1 MSATE
6 YLLNAVMLGYILI
19 TNVGTRTLTRA
30 RKMLPLVLAAVLAV
44 IFLRHVPTIGHD
56 VILEAA
62 GAAAGVILGVVAAL
76 VVRLVRRPDGSVQ
89 ATAGLV
95 FAGLWV
101 LAIGG
106 RMVFAYGADHW
117 FTAAIA
123 TFSRAHQITGAQ
135 AWTAAFILMA
145 ITMLVARAL
154 VTQAL
159 GAALIHRGQ
168 GRKTVRARP
177 GPVKS
182 IA

>member
-1 MSATE
+1 
-6 YLLNAVMLGYILI
+6 
-19 TNVGTRTLTRA
+19 
-30 RKMLPLVLAAVLAV
+30 
-44 IFLRHVPTIGHD
+44 
-56 VILEAA
+56 
-62 GAAAGVILGVVAAL
+62 
-76 VVRLVRRPDGSVQ
+76 
-89 ATAGLV
+89 
-95 FAGLWV
+95 
-101 LAIGG
+101 
-106 RMVFAYGADHW
+106 MVFAYGADHW